1 MKHDRGITIH
11 FTDGTSLGF
20 EFPQQADN
28 KYARQI
34 MTREIGYRRRA
45 EEHHPRRNGA
55 RVSPGCPR
63 GIAQGSRFSPGD
75 LLDFGPIPF
84 AMGRMQSGW
93 V

>member
-34 MTREIGYRRRA
+34 MTREILA
-45 EEHHPRRNGA
+45 ERLLMVESDGA
-55 RVSPGCPR
+55 LYFVPFDNIRYISAFPATEDVPKNTIR
-63 GIAQGSRFSPGD
+63 GATVRE
-75 LLDFGPIPF
+75 
-84 AMGRMQSGW
+84 
-93 V
+93 